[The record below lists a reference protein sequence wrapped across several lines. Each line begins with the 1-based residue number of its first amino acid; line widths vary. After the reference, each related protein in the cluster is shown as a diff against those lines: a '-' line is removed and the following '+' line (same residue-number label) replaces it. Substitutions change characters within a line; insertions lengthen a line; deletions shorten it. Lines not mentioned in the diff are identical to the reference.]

1 MDLIATLF
9 YLLIPS
15 TENLSRLQRV
25 ILSRL
30 RIIEVAAVV
39 YRIGESA
46 AVVRKQLM
54 ALRSAEQL
62 TPSITHP
69 CTSSA
74 AVRLHHAFR
83 DENSH
88 ASAAS
93 EVSKSIAT

>member
-69 CTSSA
+69 CTNSA
-74 AVRLHHAFR
+74 ACDCIVHFAMKIRTHLQLLR
-83 DENSH
+83 
-88 ASAAS
+88 
-93 EVSKSIAT
+93 